1 MNILEK
7 ILNVKRQEIQQIEDM
22 EFGEMV
28 GQIRSLKD
36 ALSKPGI
43 SVIAEIKMKSPSE
56 GEIFP
61 YADPAQIAKD
71 YESAGAA
78 AISVLTDQFFFGG
91 SLDILKSVR
100 DAVSIPVIRK
110 DFIIDQKQISETI
123 HYNGDAFLLIADAL
137 DQDSLQQLMNIG
149 KMAGLEFL
157 VEYHAEKHAE
167 YIFALNP
174 EIVGIN
180 CRNLKT
186 MATDITYFEKMI
198 SVNTNPKDANKWI
211 TGELFRLFNEENKLS
226 DSKKISPKDLSE
238 IISLVNTEK
247 ITASSGKNI
256 LRKLFHSKSSL
267 KTILKDG
274 KYADDSKKVNIKE
287 IVQSVLKENREEVSR
302 FRNGEKKLLGYFIG
316 KIMKVSGGKIN
327 HKKII
332 EVLNEELKK
341 K

>member
-7 ILNVKRQEIQQIEDM
+7 ILNVKRQEIQKIKDL
-22 EFGEMV
+22 EFGEMA
-28 GQIRSLKD
+28 GQNRSLKD
-36 ALSKPGI
+36 AISKPGI

-61 YADPAQIAKD
+61 YANPAQIAKG

-78 AISVLTDQFFFGG
+78 AISVLTDQSFFGG
-91 SLDILKSVR
+91 SLDILKAVR
-100 DAVSIPVIRK
+100 DTVSIPVIRK

-149 KMAGLEFL
+149 EMAGLEFL

-167 YIFALNP
+167 FIFGLNP

-198 SVNTNPKDANKWI
+198 SSLPSNSVKVAESGIHTSDDLEYVSDLGYDAALIGTSLMKTGNP
-211 TGELFRLFNEENKLS
+211 
-226 DSKKISPKDLSE
+226 
-238 IISLVNTEK
+238 EK
-247 ITASSGKNI
+247 ALET
-256 LRKLFHSKSSL
+256 
-267 KTILKDG
+267 
-274 KYADDSKKVNIKE
+274 
-287 IVQSVLKENREEVSR
+287 
-302 FRNGEKKLLGYFIG
+302 LLGEI
-316 KIMKVSGGKIN
+316 S
-327 HKKII
+327 
-332 EVLNEELKK
+332 
-341 K
+341 

>member
-7 ILNVKRQEIQQIEDM
+7 ILNVKRQEIQQIKDL

-28 GQIRSLKD
+28 GQSRSLKD

-61 YADPAQIAKD
+61 NADPAQIAKG

-78 AISVLTDQFFFGG
+78 AISVLTDQSFFGG
-91 SLDILKSVR
+91 SLDILKAVR

-149 KMAGLEFL
+149 EMAGLEFL

-198 SVNTNPKDANKWI
+198 SSLPSNSVKVAESGIHTSDDLEYVSDLGYDAALIGTSLMKTGNP
-211 TGELFRLFNEENKLS
+211 
-226 DSKKISPKDLSE
+226 
-238 IISLVNTEK
+238 EK
-247 ITASSGKNI
+247 ALET
-256 LRKLFHSKSSL
+256 
-267 KTILKDG
+267 
-274 KYADDSKKVNIKE
+274 
-287 IVQSVLKENREEVSR
+287 
-302 FRNGEKKLLGYFIG
+302 LLGEI
-316 KIMKVSGGKIN
+316 S
-327 HKKII
+327 
-332 EVLNEELKK
+332 
-341 K
+341 

>member
-7 ILNVKRQEIQQIEDM
+7 ILNVKRQEIQQIKDL
-22 EFGEMV
+22 EFGEMA
-28 GQIRSLKD
+28 GQNRSLKD

-56 GEIFP
+56 GEIFS
-61 YADPAQIAKD
+61 YADPAQIAKG

-78 AISVLTDQFFFGG
+78 AISVLTDQSFFGG
-91 SLDILKSVR
+91 SLDILKAVR

-167 YIFALNP
+167 FIFALNP

-198 SVNTNPKDANKWI
+198 SSLPSNSVKVAESGIHTSDDLEYVSDLGYDAALIGTSLMKTGNP
-211 TGELFRLFNEENKLS
+211 
-226 DSKKISPKDLSE
+226 
-238 IISLVNTEK
+238 EK
-247 ITASSGKNI
+247 ALET
-256 LRKLFHSKSSL
+256 
-267 KTILKDG
+267 
-274 KYADDSKKVNIKE
+274 
-287 IVQSVLKENREEVSR
+287 
-302 FRNGEKKLLGYFIG
+302 LLGEI
-316 KIMKVSGGKIN
+316 S
-327 HKKII
+327 
-332 EVLNEELKK
+332 
-341 K
+341 

>member
-7 ILNVKRQEIQQIEDM
+7 ILNVKRQEIQQIKDL
-22 EFGEMV
+22 EFGEMA
-28 GQIRSLKD
+28 GQSRSLKD

-61 YADPAQIAKD
+61 NADPDQIAKG

-78 AISVLTDQFFFGG
+78 AISVLTDQSFFGG
-91 SLDILKSVR
+91 SLDILQSVR
-100 DAVSIPVIRK
+100 NAVSIPVIRK

-167 YIFALNP
+167 FIFALNP

-198 SVNTNPKDANKWI
+198 SSLPSNSVKVAESGIHTSDDLEYVSDLGYDAALIGTSLMKTGNPEKALE
-211 TGELFRLFNEENKLS
+211 TLLG
-226 DSKKISPKDLSE
+226 KIS
-238 IISLVNTEK
+238 
-247 ITASSGKNI
+247 
-256 LRKLFHSKSSL
+256 
-267 KTILKDG
+267 
-274 KYADDSKKVNIKE
+274 
-287 IVQSVLKENREEVSR
+287 
-302 FRNGEKKLLGYFIG
+302 
-316 KIMKVSGGKIN
+316 
-327 HKKII
+327 
-332 EVLNEELKK
+332 
-341 K
+341 

>member
-7 ILNVKRQEIQQIEDM
+7 ILNVKRQEIQQIKDL
-22 EFGEMV
+22 EFGEMA
-28 GQIRSLKD
+28 GQSRSLKD

-61 YADPAQIAKD
+61 NADPAQIAKG

-78 AISVLTDQFFFGG
+78 AISVLTDQSFFGG
-91 SLDILKSVR
+91 SLDILQSVR
-100 DAVSIPVIRK
+100 NAVSIPVIRK

-149 KMAGLEFL
+149 KMEGLEFL

-167 YIFALNP
+167 FIFALNP

-186 MATDITYFEKMI
+186 MSTDITYFEKMI
-198 SVNTNPKDANKWI
+198 SSLPSNSVKVAESGIQTSDDLEYVSDLGYDAALIGTSLMKTGNPEKALE
-211 TGELFRLFNEENKLS
+211 TLLGELS
-226 DSKKISPKDLSE
+226 
-238 IISLVNTEK
+238 
-247 ITASSGKNI
+247 
-256 LRKLFHSKSSL
+256 
-267 KTILKDG
+267 
-274 KYADDSKKVNIKE
+274 
-287 IVQSVLKENREEVSR
+287 
-302 FRNGEKKLLGYFIG
+302 
-316 KIMKVSGGKIN
+316 
-327 HKKII
+327 
-332 EVLNEELKK
+332 
-341 K
+341 

>member
-7 ILNVKRQEIQQIEDM
+7 ILNVKRQEIQQIKDF
-22 EFGEMV
+22 EFGEMA
-28 GQIRSLKD
+28 GQNRSLKD
-36 ALSKPGI
+36 ALSKPEI

-61 YADPAQIAKD
+61 YADPAHIAKG

-78 AISVLTDQFFFGG
+78 AISVLTDQSFFGG

-149 KMAGLEFL
+149 EMAGLEFL
-157 VEYHAEKHAE
+157 VEYHAEKHSE
-167 YIFALNP
+167 FIFGLNP

-198 SVNTNPKDANKWI
+198 SSLPSNSVKVAESGIHTSDDLEYVSDLGYDAALIGTSLMKTGNP
-211 TGELFRLFNEENKLS
+211 
-226 DSKKISPKDLSE
+226 
-238 IISLVNTEK
+238 EK
-247 ITASSGKNI
+247 ALET
-256 LRKLFHSKSSL
+256 
-267 KTILKDG
+267 
-274 KYADDSKKVNIKE
+274 
-287 IVQSVLKENREEVSR
+287 
-302 FRNGEKKLLGYFIG
+302 LLGEI
-316 KIMKVSGGKIN
+316 S
-327 HKKII
+327 
-332 EVLNEELKK
+332 
-341 K
+341 

>member
-1 MNILEK
+1 MNILDK
-7 ILNVKRQEIQQIEDM
+7 ILNVKRQEIQRIKDF
-22 EFGEMV
+22 EFGEMA
-28 GQIRSLKD
+28 GQNRSLKD

-61 YADPAQIAKD
+61 YADPAHIAKG

-149 KMAGLEFL
+149 KTAGLEFL

-167 YIFALNP
+167 FIFVLNP

-198 SVNTNPKDANKWI
+198 SSLPSNTVKVAESGIHTSDDLKYVSDLGYDAALIGTSLMRTGNPGKA
-211 TGELFRLFNEENKLS
+211 LEE
-226 DSKKISPKDLSE
+226 
-238 IISLVNTEK
+238 
-247 ITASSGKNI
+247 
-256 LRKLFHSKSSL
+256 
-267 KTILKDG
+267 
-274 KYADDSKKVNIKE
+274 
-287 IVQSVLKENREEVSR
+287 
-302 FRNGEKKLLGYFIG
+302 LLGG
-316 KIMKVSGGKIN
+316 LS
-327 HKKII
+327 
-332 EVLNEELKK
+332 
-341 K
+341 

>member
-7 ILNVKRQEIQQIEDM
+7 ILNVKRQEILQIKDL
-22 EFGEMV
+22 EFGEMS
-28 GQIRSLKD
+28 GQNRSLKD

-167 YIFALNP
+167 FIFALNP

-198 SVNTNPKDANKWI
+198 SSLPSNSLKVAESGIHTSNDLEYVSDLGYDAALIGTSLMKTGNPEKALE
-211 TGELFRLFNEENKLS
+211 TLLG
-226 DSKKISPKDLSE
+226 KIS
-238 IISLVNTEK
+238 
-247 ITASSGKNI
+247 
-256 LRKLFHSKSSL
+256 
-267 KTILKDG
+267 
-274 KYADDSKKVNIKE
+274 
-287 IVQSVLKENREEVSR
+287 
-302 FRNGEKKLLGYFIG
+302 
-316 KIMKVSGGKIN
+316 
-327 HKKII
+327 
-332 EVLNEELKK
+332 
-341 K
+341 

>member
-137 DQDSLQQLMNIG
+137 DQETLQQLMNIG

-167 YIFALNP
+167 FIFALNP

-186 MATDITYFEKMI
+186 MATNITYFEKMI
-198 SVNTNPKDANKWI
+198 SSLPSNTVKVAESGIHTSDDLKYVSDLGYDAALIGTSLMRTGNPGKA
-211 TGELFRLFNEENKLS
+211 LEE
-226 DSKKISPKDLSE
+226 
-238 IISLVNTEK
+238 
-247 ITASSGKNI
+247 
-256 LRKLFHSKSSL
+256 
-267 KTILKDG
+267 
-274 KYADDSKKVNIKE
+274 
-287 IVQSVLKENREEVSR
+287 
-302 FRNGEKKLLGYFIG
+302 LLGG
-316 KIMKVSGGKIN
+316 LS
-327 HKKII
+327 
-332 EVLNEELKK
+332 
-341 K
+341 

>member
-7 ILNVKRQEIQQIEDM
+7 ILNVKRQEIQQIKDF
-22 EFGEMV
+22 EFGEMA
-28 GQIRSLKD
+28 GQNRSLKD

-61 YADPAQIAKD
+61 YADPAHIAKG
-71 YESAGAA
+71 YELAGAA
-78 AISVLTDQFFFGG
+78 AISVLTDQSFFGG

-149 KMAGLEFL
+149 EMAGLEFL
-157 VEYHAEKHAE
+157 VEYHAKKHAE

-198 SVNTNPKDANKWI
+198 SSLPSNSVKVAESGIHTSDDLEYVSDLGYDAALIGTSLMKTGNPEKA
-211 TGELFRLFNEENKLS
+211 L
-226 DSKKISPKDLSE
+226 E
-238 IISLVNTEK
+238 I
-247 ITASSGKNI
+247 
-256 LRKLFHSKSSL
+256 
-267 KTILKDG
+267 
-274 KYADDSKKVNIKE
+274 
-287 IVQSVLKENREEVSR
+287 
-302 FRNGEKKLLGYFIG
+302 LLGEI
-316 KIMKVSGGKIN
+316 S
-327 HKKII
+327 
-332 EVLNEELKK
+332 
-341 K
+341 

>member
-7 ILNVKRQEIQQIEDM
+7 ILNVKRQEIQQIKDL
-22 EFGEMV
+22 EFGEMA
-28 GQIRSLKD
+28 GQNRSLKD

-56 GEIFP
+56 GEIFS
-61 YADPAQIAKD
+61 YADPAQIAKG

-78 AISVLTDQFFFGG
+78 AISVLTDQSFFGG

-149 KMAGLEFL
+149 EMAGLEFL

-167 YIFALNP
+167 FIFALNP

-198 SVNTNPKDANKWI
+198 SSLPSNTVKVAESGIHTSDDLKYVSDLGYDAALIGTSLMRTGNPGKA
-211 TGELFRLFNEENKLS
+211 LEE
-226 DSKKISPKDLSE
+226 
-238 IISLVNTEK
+238 
-247 ITASSGKNI
+247 
-256 LRKLFHSKSSL
+256 
-267 KTILKDG
+267 
-274 KYADDSKKVNIKE
+274 
-287 IVQSVLKENREEVSR
+287 
-302 FRNGEKKLLGYFIG
+302 LLGG
-316 KIMKVSGGKIN
+316 LS
-327 HKKII
+327 
-332 EVLNEELKK
+332 
-341 K
+341 

>member
-7 ILNVKRQEIQQIEDM
+7 ILNVKRQEIQQIKDF
-22 EFGEMV
+22 EFGEMA
-28 GQIRSLKD
+28 GQNRSLKD

-61 YADPAQIAKD
+61 YADPAHIAKG

-78 AISVLTDQFFFGG
+78 AISVLTDQSFFGG

-149 KMAGLEFL
+149 EMAGLEFL

-167 YIFALNP
+167 FIFGLNP

-198 SVNTNPKDANKWI
+198 SSLPSNSVKVAESGIHTSDDLEYVSDLGYDAALIGTSLMKTGNPEKA
-211 TGELFRLFNEENKLS
+211 L
-226 DSKKISPKDLSE
+226 E
-238 IISLVNTEK
+238 I
-247 ITASSGKNI
+247 
-256 LRKLFHSKSSL
+256 
-267 KTILKDG
+267 
-274 KYADDSKKVNIKE
+274 
-287 IVQSVLKENREEVSR
+287 
-302 FRNGEKKLLGYFIG
+302 LLGEI
-316 KIMKVSGGKIN
+316 S
-327 HKKII
+327 
-332 EVLNEELKK
+332 
-341 K
+341 

>member
-7 ILNVKRQEIQQIEDM
+7 ILNVKRQEIQQIKDL

-28 GQIRSLKD
+28 GQSRSLKD

-61 YADPAQIAKD
+61 NADPAHIAKG

-78 AISVLTDQFFFGG
+78 AISVLTDQSFFGG

-100 DAVSIPVIRK
+100 NAVSIPVIRK

-149 KMAGLEFL
+149 EMAGLEFL

-198 SVNTNPKDANKWI
+198 SSLPSNSVKVAESGIHTSDDLEYVSDLGYDAALIGTSLMKTGNP
-211 TGELFRLFNEENKLS
+211 
-226 DSKKISPKDLSE
+226 
-238 IISLVNTEK
+238 EK
-247 ITASSGKNI
+247 ALET
-256 LRKLFHSKSSL
+256 
-267 KTILKDG
+267 
-274 KYADDSKKVNIKE
+274 
-287 IVQSVLKENREEVSR
+287 
-302 FRNGEKKLLGYFIG
+302 LLGEI
-316 KIMKVSGGKIN
+316 S
-327 HKKII
+327 
-332 EVLNEELKK
+332 
-341 K
+341 

>member
-7 ILNVKRQEIQQIEDM
+7 ILNVKRQEIQQIKDL
-22 EFGEMV
+22 EFGEMA
-28 GQIRSLKD
+28 GQSRSLKD

-61 YADPAQIAKD
+61 NADPAHIAKG

-78 AISVLTDQFFFGG
+78 AISVLTDQSFFGG
-91 SLDILKSVR
+91 SLDILQSVR
-100 DAVSIPVIRK
+100 NAVSIPVIRK

-167 YIFALNP
+167 FIFALNP

-198 SVNTNPKDANKWI
+198 SSLPSNSVKVAESGIHTSDDLEYVSDLGYDAALIGTSLMKTGNPEKALE
-211 TGELFRLFNEENKLS
+211 TLLG
-226 DSKKISPKDLSE
+226 KIS
-238 IISLVNTEK
+238 
-247 ITASSGKNI
+247 
-256 LRKLFHSKSSL
+256 
-267 KTILKDG
+267 
-274 KYADDSKKVNIKE
+274 
-287 IVQSVLKENREEVSR
+287 
-302 FRNGEKKLLGYFIG
+302 
-316 KIMKVSGGKIN
+316 
-327 HKKII
+327 
-332 EVLNEELKK
+332 
-341 K
+341 

>member
-7 ILNVKRQEIQQIEDM
+7 ILNVKRQEILQIKDL
-22 EFGEMV
+22 EFGEMS
-28 GQIRSLKD
+28 GQNRSLKD

-137 DQDSLQQLMNIG
+137 DQETLQQLMNIG

-167 YIFALNP
+167 FIFALNP

-186 MATDITYFEKMI
+186 MATNITYFEKMI
-198 SVNTNPKDANKWI
+198 SSLPSNTVKVAESGIHTSDDLKYVSDLGYDAALIGTSLMRTGNPGKA
-211 TGELFRLFNEENKLS
+211 LEE
-226 DSKKISPKDLSE
+226 
-238 IISLVNTEK
+238 
-247 ITASSGKNI
+247 
-256 LRKLFHSKSSL
+256 
-267 KTILKDG
+267 
-274 KYADDSKKVNIKE
+274 
-287 IVQSVLKENREEVSR
+287 
-302 FRNGEKKLLGYFIG
+302 LLGG
-316 KIMKVSGGKIN
+316 LS
-327 HKKII
+327 
-332 EVLNEELKK
+332 
-341 K
+341 

>member
-7 ILNVKRQEIQQIEDM
+7 ILRVKRHEIQQIKDL
-22 EFGEMV
+22 EFGEMA
-28 GQIRSLKD
+28 GQSRSLKD

-61 YADPAQIAKD
+61 NADPAQIAKG

-78 AISVLTDQFFFGG
+78 AISVLTDQSFFGG
-91 SLDILKSVR
+91 SLDILQSVR
-100 DAVSIPVIRK
+100 NAVSIPVIRK

-167 YIFALNP
+167 FIFALNP

-198 SVNTNPKDANKWI
+198 SSLPSNSMKVAESGIHTSDDLEYVSDLGYDAALIGTSLMKTGNP
-211 TGELFRLFNEENKLS
+211 
-226 DSKKISPKDLSE
+226 
-238 IISLVNTEK
+238 EK
-247 ITASSGKNI
+247 ALET
-256 LRKLFHSKSSL
+256 
-267 KTILKDG
+267 
-274 KYADDSKKVNIKE
+274 
-287 IVQSVLKENREEVSR
+287 
-302 FRNGEKKLLGYFIG
+302 LLGEI
-316 KIMKVSGGKIN
+316 S
-327 HKKII
+327 
-332 EVLNEELKK
+332 
-341 K
+341 

>member
-7 ILNVKRQEIQQIEDM
+7 ILNVKRQEIQQIKDF
-22 EFGEMV
+22 EFGEMA
-28 GQIRSLKD
+28 GQNRSLKD

-61 YADPAQIAKD
+61 YADPAHIAKG

-78 AISVLTDQFFFGG
+78 AISVLTDQSFFGG

-137 DQDSLQQLMNIG
+137 DQNSLQQLMNIG
-149 KMAGLEFL
+149 EMAGLEFL

-167 YIFALNP
+167 FIFALNP

-198 SVNTNPKDANKWI
+198 SSLPSNSVKVAESGIHTSDDLEYVSDLGYDAALIGTSLMKTGNP
-211 TGELFRLFNEENKLS
+211 
-226 DSKKISPKDLSE
+226 
-238 IISLVNTEK
+238 EK
-247 ITASSGKNI
+247 ALET
-256 LRKLFHSKSSL
+256 
-267 KTILKDG
+267 
-274 KYADDSKKVNIKE
+274 
-287 IVQSVLKENREEVSR
+287 
-302 FRNGEKKLLGYFIG
+302 LLGEI
-316 KIMKVSGGKIN
+316 S
-327 HKKII
+327 
-332 EVLNEELKK
+332 
-341 K
+341 

>member
-7 ILNVKRQEIQQIEDM
+7 ILNVKRQEIQQIKDF
-22 EFGEMV
+22 EFGEMA
-28 GQIRSLKD
+28 GQNRSLKD

-61 YADPAQIAKD
+61 YADPAHIAKG
-71 YESAGAA
+71 YELAGAA
-78 AISVLTDQFFFGG
+78 AISVLTDQSFFGG

-137 DQDSLQQLMNIG
+137 DQNSLQQLMNIG
-149 KMAGLEFL
+149 EMAGLEFL

-167 YIFALNP
+167 FIFALNP

-198 SVNTNPKDANKWI
+198 SSLPSNSVKVAESGIHTSDDLEYVSDLGYDAALIGTSLMKTGNP
-211 TGELFRLFNEENKLS
+211 
-226 DSKKISPKDLSE
+226 
-238 IISLVNTEK
+238 EK
-247 ITASSGKNI
+247 ALET
-256 LRKLFHSKSSL
+256 
-267 KTILKDG
+267 
-274 KYADDSKKVNIKE
+274 
-287 IVQSVLKENREEVSR
+287 
-302 FRNGEKKLLGYFIG
+302 LLGEI
-316 KIMKVSGGKIN
+316 S
-327 HKKII
+327 
-332 EVLNEELKK
+332 
-341 K
+341 